1 MQVTKINSSSITA
14 NSFMLKPNFHMN
26 FGKRRIERAR
36 KQGLEFQPL
45 GNVVDKVFT
54 GGIFKRVFVDEA
66 EYGLPYISAQHMM
79 NSNPLE
85 VAKIISK
92 KYTPRQDDMSL
103 KENQILISCAG
114 TVGNVKLITKDLEGV
129 IGSQDIIRVDAD
141 NNKLLYGYLYAF
153 LSSKTAYT
161 YIQSFIYGSVVP
173 RIEPNTLKKLPIPIL
188 SEEFQQKIHNLIV
201 ESAQLRIEAN
211 KLLKEAVAI
220 MEEKLV
226 SFSTDATSSF
236 KAKNYSVKINLL
248 KAHNNRLDA
257 TYNAGWFDWFYS
269 KLEKADI
276 QTRTVS
282 ELSHKVFT
290 PNIFKRVR
298 TDNPS
303 LGIPFL
309 SGSDLLSAFPKMD
322 SFLSKRMSNIEN
334 YILKNGWLAIQ
345 DAGTIGYVTYIHEFL
360 NGVAA
365 TNNLIRII
373 PKEEENYNPYI
384 FTFLKSKI
392 GQKILA
398 SFEFGSVQKHIDNH
412 QLSALKIP
420 VISEIYDTITTKT
433 ISSMEFFSKACFN
446 EKTAIDLIEKEI
458 DQWQQ

>member
-1 MQVTKINSSSITA
+1 MKTLNLKSKDIVSAMRFDGSYHISEGTIFLKKLKRMPHADLISFCPNIFTAGRNKRVYTDKEKGFPYLSNSDVVKNNPFESCNYNSKKYGFDKTAFLKEGMILTGRVGAIGQTSYVTKEFEENQAMGSDNII
-14 NSFMLKPNFHMN
+14 
-26 FGKRRIERAR
+26 RIVA
-36 KQGLEFQPL
+36 KDKKMSGYIYAFLVSKY
-45 GNVVDKVFT
+45 GNALFNRLAA
-54 GGIFKRVFVDEA
+54 GGVQ
-66 EYGLPYISAQHMM
+66 PYISEAM
-79 NSNPLE
+79 L
-85 VAKIISK
+85 
-92 KYTPRQDDMSL
+92 
-103 KENQILISCAG
+103 
-114 TVGNVKLITKDLEGV
+114 
-129 IGSQDIIRVDAD
+129 QDI
-141 NNKLLYGYLYAF
+141 
-153 LSSKTAYT
+153 
-161 YIQSFIYGSVVP
+161 
-173 RIEPNTLKKLPIPIL
+173 PIPIL
-188 SEEFQQKIHNLIV
+188 PEETQQKIHNLIV
-201 ESAQLRIEAN
+201 DAANLRVEAN

-282 ELSHKVFT
+282 ELSQKVFT

-322 SFLSKRMSNIEN
+322 SLLSKRMSNIEN

-458 DQWQQ
+458 DQWQQL

>member
-201 ESAQLRIEAN
+201 DAAALRVEAN
-211 KLLKEAVAI
+211 KLLREAKEKILKELALDKPKLTHSVNVSDLTNSHLKRFEAFYFNSNGSDYRSQI
-220 MEEKLV
+220 EKR
-226 SFSTDATSSF
+226 
-236 KAKNYSVKINLL
+236 KHIKL
-248 KAHNNRLDA
+248 KDL
-257 TYNAGWFDWFYS
+257 
-269 KLEKADI
+269 
-276 QTRTVS
+276 S
-282 ELSHKVFT
+282 ERIFR
-290 PNIFKRVR
+290 PGIFKRNYVQ
-298 TDNPS
+298 DGVEF
-303 LGIPFL
+303 LG
-309 SGSDLLSAFPKMD
+309 GSDITNAIPASEKKLAKA
-322 SFLSKRMSNIEN
+322 RTSNFDELVLEEDW
-334 YILKNGWLAIQ
+334 ILVTCG
-345 DAGTIGYVTYIHEFL
+345 GTIGTTVLVNQYL
-360 NGVAA
+360 
-365 TNNLIRII
+365 
-373 PKEEENYNPYI
+373 
-384 FTFLKSKI
+384 SK
-392 GQKILA
+392 KLA
-398 SFEFGSVQKHIDNH
+398 SQHILRVVAKDIPVGYLFAFMNSEIGLNSIQSFMYGSVIQQIEPHHLELLPIPILNENLMNSIHSDVMIYKDKLN
-412 QLSALKIP
+412 SAILK
-420 VISEIYDTITTKT
+420 EL
-433 ISSMEFFSKACFN
+433 E
-446 EKTAIDLIEKEI
+446 AIDLIEKEI